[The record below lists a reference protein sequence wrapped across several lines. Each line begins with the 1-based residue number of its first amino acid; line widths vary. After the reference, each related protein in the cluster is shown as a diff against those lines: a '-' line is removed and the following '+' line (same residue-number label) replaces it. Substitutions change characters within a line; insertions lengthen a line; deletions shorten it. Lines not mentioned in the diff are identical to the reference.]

1 MAIFKRT
8 VKGKLS
14 ETFYFKVHFQGKQYL
29 RNCFTTDKA
38 KAIQVENA
46 WKRKLREGR
55 AAEFLA
61 ALDGQRAR
69 RMCCT
74 IGAIVKAWEDDAVR
88 IVKDDKG
95 HRRVAA
101 ELRRVVAYA
110 RNLWTLNEGGVR
122 GVKLGDRIPDKARI
136 DALPASI
143 LTGGLVRE
151 YFKAR
156 QDGALDVSEA
166 QPGNTSINSTLRQAR
181 VAFSRKALAYK
192 YDGLTLPDLSSFMRE
207 PMLPQEDSE
216 PAPVRAA
223 EFDAM
228 LAAAAAAPAELALVN
243 MILRQTGLRSGSV
256 EALRAD
262 WLEKLKDG
270 WWMHV
275 RVRKGRTALYSV
287 PISRELAARILR
299 RRRKPAVVLPDGTP
313 GQRRELVHKLHN
325 EWLKGHIGGAGERV
339 QGNHRLRDTVATA
352 LLSWLG
358 MDAAKLALGHADEK
372 TTQKHYARL
381 RMDVSEAMKQ
391 ELAAWRRIS
400 RSH

>member
-8 VKGKLS
+8 VNGQKS
-14 ETFYFKVHFQGKQYL
+14 ETYYFKITFQGKQIL
-29 RNCFTTDKA
+29 RNTWTSEKA
-38 KAIQVENA
+38 KAQQFENG
-46 WKRKLREGR
+46 WKRKLREGK
-55 AAEFLA
+55 ANDFLA
-61 ALDGQRAR
+61 ALDGLKTR
-69 RMCCT
+69 RQCCT
-74 IGAIVKAWEDDAVR
+74 IGEICSAWEDEAVR
-88 IVKDDKG
+88 IMKDDKG
-95 HRRVAA
+95 NRRVPA

-110 RNLWTLNEGGVR
+110 RDLWTKHTGGVR
-122 GVKLGDRIPDKARI
+122 GVKLGDPIPDKARI
-136 DALPASI
+136 DPLPASI
-143 LTGGLVRE
+143 LTGALVRD

-156 QDGALDVSEA
+156 QDGVLDVSEP

-181 VAFSRKALAYK
+181 VAFSRKAMAYK
-192 YDGLTLPDLSSFMRE
+192 YDKLTLPDVAGFMRE
-207 PMLPQEDSE
+207 PLLPQEDSE
-216 PAPVRAA
+216 PHPVRAA

-228 LAAAAAAPAELALVN
+228 LAAAPAAPKEIALVN

-313 GQRRELVHKLHN
+313 AQRHELVHKLHN
-325 EWLKGHIGGAGERV
+325 EWLKGLIGGAGERV

-381 RMDVSEAMKQ
+381 RIDVSGAMQ
-391 ELAAWRRIS
+391 TELVAWGRLS
-400 RSH
+400 